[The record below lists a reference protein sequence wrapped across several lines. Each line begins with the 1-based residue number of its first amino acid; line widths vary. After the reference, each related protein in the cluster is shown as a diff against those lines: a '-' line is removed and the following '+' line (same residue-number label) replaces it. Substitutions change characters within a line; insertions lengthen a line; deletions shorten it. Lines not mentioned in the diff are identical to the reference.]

1 MVLNFKGRF
10 LRLKNKIIMKKYF
23 KIIAPLL
30 KVVIFLILVI
40 SCKEN
45 KSDSNNTQKEQNIIK
60 NNTDT
65 QNENKE
71 EFDITKHLRG
81 NSFSLNGNGNV
92 SFNVFSS
99 GNGSIMI
106 NGNGNR
112 LEGTIRI
119 TSNSSFSVRGLLV
132 TGGNYDASNNRGS
145 SGSFMVN
152 SNGDLSG
159 TLRDRNGNSRSV
171 TFNKR

>member
-1 MVLNFKGRF
+1 
-10 LRLKNKIIMKKYF
+10 MKKYF
-23 KIIAPLL
+23 KIIALL
-30 KVVIFLILVI
+30 LNVVIFLILVI

-45 KSDSNNTQKEQNIIK
+45 KSDSNNTQNKQDIIE
-60 NNTDT
+60 NNTDM
-65 QNENKE
+65 QNDDKE
-71 EFDITKHLRG
+71 EFDIVKHLRG
-81 NSFSLNGNGNV
+81 NSFTLNGNGNV

-106 NGNGNR
+106 SGNGNT
-112 LEGTIRI
+112 LEGTIII
-119 TSNSSFSVRGLLV
+119 TSNSSFSVRDLLV

-152 SNGDLSG
+152 SSGDFSG
-159 TLRDRNGNSRSV
+159 TLRDRNGNSSNV